1 MTASP
6 SIFYQ
11 ISTRVFAS
19 LFFIP
24 FCASRIAR
32 RYGHN
37 YEKTVTLEGYSRDYP
52 DAEQYL
58 SLLHE
63 SDSAL
68 EFLIDYFSNV
78 EEDVVIVFFG
88 DHQPSL
94 SDGFLE
100 EVIGKPSSEW
110 GLREAELQYTVPF
123 FIWTNYDSEEQLIPI
138 TSLNYLSGYVY
149 DAAGIPLPP
158 YSRFLRDLEQEIPA
172 MNRRGY
178 YSAENQ
184 EWQSYDG
191 AENETYK
198 SLWQYH
204 CLVYQSLF
212 DYEHLSSVF
221 FPLHGLFQEKVS

>member
-1 MTASP
+1 M
-6 SIFYQ
+6 
-11 ISTRVFAS
+11 
-19 LFFIP
+19 
-24 FCASRIAR
+24 
-32 RYGHN
+32 
-37 YEKTVTLEGYSRDYP
+37 
-52 DAEQYL
+52 
-58 SLLHE
+58 LHE

-123 FIWTNYDSEEQLIPI
+123 FIWTNYDSEEQVIPI
-138 TSLNYLSGYVY
+138 TSLNYLSAYVY

-198 SLWQYH
+198 NLWQYH
-204 CLVYQSLF
+204 CLVYHSLF